1 MAFDIAAFITS
12 AKVGLIPHAKHGAR
26 GVRSFAVC
34 GSKFDGTGFEKEH
47 IVQIQVAVLAGD
59 GSGVGRW
66 KGLSIRDGDAV
77 ALLDGPLRLEIA
89 RFWIEDRFIG
99 LGTRVIFG
107 DDFKKPPCIALADER
122 ASTLSASRSYIELVS
137 FHILQI
143 NSCRILS
150 RIAIVH
156 IAYPM

>member
-1 MAFDIAAFITS
+1 M
-12 AKVGLIPHAKHGAR
+12 IPHAKQGAS

-34 GSKFDGTGFEKEH
+34 GSKFDGTGFENEH

-66 KGLSIRDGDAV
+66 KGLSIRDGEAV

-89 RFWIEDRFIG
+89 RFWIEDRLIG
-99 LGTRVIFG
+99 LGTSVIFG
-107 DDFKKPPCIALADER
+107 DDFKKPPCIALADGR
-122 ASTLSASRSYIELVS
+122 ARTLSVSRSYIELIS

-143 NSCRILS
+143 NSRRVLS
-150 RIAIVH
+150 RISIVH